1 LLSFL
6 SSLFSS
12 ADQPSEGLDRSLLE
26 AAIERVVDAT
36 DPRLRMF
43 SNYQKRLYPG
53 VQRSVEHVQR
63 LIDSL
68 PQPVEIS
75 RRSFGTD
82 PRLRAFFA
90 SPARMQE
97 AIGSAP
103 TLVEFLANRK
113 GPYPEHIF
121 GLLAPEM
128 KERQALGIELSGDQ
142 VRRDVLQAV
151 VDFSDHRFF
160 GAAGSEEEARHE
172 LKQRLFDYL
181 AELAL
186 KHILALEEKRSELEQ
201 ERRLL
206 QRKLD
211 AMREGNWG
219 LEPMLS
225 HAGDDHL
232 DHRSLGEQITAVEN
246 ELMALPCSQ
255 ANLEQRFDCINAV
268 LERPEE
274 GMSMR
279 SIQLHVDDMSVK
291 VKDLADAKS
300 KPLEL
305 TEFFSSNG
313 DRRIVLFGYFPRDEL
328 PPEKDFFKEAGRYL
342 G

>member
-1 LLSFL
+1 MLSFL

-12 ADQPSEGLDRSLLE
+12 VDRPSEGPDRSLIE

-53 VQRSVEHVQR
+53 VQRSVAHVQG

-68 PQPVEIS
+68 PEPVEIS
-75 RRSFGTD
+75 RRAFGSD

-103 TLVEFLANRK
+103 TLVDFLASRK
-113 GPYPEHIF
+113 GPYPDHIF
-121 GLLAPEM
+121 GLLASQM
-128 KERQALGIELSGDQ
+128 KERQALGMQLNGDQ
-142 VRRDVLQAV
+142 VRRDVLQEV
-151 VDFSDHRFF
+151 VSFSDHRFF
-160 GAAGSEEEARHE
+160 GAAGSEEESRGEMKKAA
-172 LKQRLFDYL
+172 FDYL

-186 KHILALEEKRSELEQ
+186 KRILGMEEKRSELEQ
-201 ERRLL
+201 QRRLL

-211 AMREGNWG
+211 AMRKGNWG
-219 LEPMLS
+219 MEPVLS
-225 HAGDDHL
+225 NAGDEHP
-232 DHRSLGEQITAVEN
+232 DHRSLGERIEAVED

-255 ANLEQRFDCINAV
+255 ASLEQRFECINAI
-268 LERPEE
+268 LEQPEDGVSLRP
-274 GMSMR
+274 
-279 SIQLHVDDMSVK
+279 IQLRIDAMSVK
-291 VKDLADAKS
+291 VQDSADES
-300 KPLEL
+300 YEPLQLIEML
-305 TEFFSSNG
+305 SSSG
-313 DRRIVLFGYFPRDEL
+313 ERRIMLFGYFPRDEL
-328 PPEKDFFKEAGRYL
+328 PPERDFFKEAGRYL